1 MNIQQAV
8 SNELINTTLVRKILF
23 PTHTIIIVV
32 VVISICITTIRIVV
46 VIIIVIITIT
56 TLPLLFNTILDLILI
71 TVHLSRKEMAGK
83 KIVEYSFLGNSG
95 LKISNICLGTMTFG
109 SMPEDDGPFGVV
121 CLISSTESFW
131 MSFIFF
137 IILTF
142 YYNCLISL
150 FGQLCT
156 FAGVLSL
163 MVCIFIITILT
174 VLCRHAHSD

>member
-1 MNIQQAV
+1 MIGVYVKTKYWIMNIQQAV

-32 VVISICITTIRIVV
+32 VVISICIITIRNVV
-46 VIIIVIITIT
+46 VISIVIITIT

-71 TVHLSRKEMAGK
+71 TVHVSRKEMACK

-137 IILTF
+137 II
-142 YYNCLISL
+142 Y
-150 FGQLCT
+150 
-156 FAGVLSL
+156 
-163 MVCIFIITILT
+163 
-174 VLCRHAHSD
+174 